1 MLYDIL
7 FWVGMVIAF
16 ILVVFFVPQ
25 WILVRNIPKV
35 IRIFRNFNAIN
46 PKTAR
51 TIEEMGLK
59 PKPMLERMF
68 RRRDHK
74 PRALQFMLRVALI
87 EVTEDGKLY
96 LDEEKLAQTR
106 WRNL

>member
-7 FWVGMVIAF
+7 FWVGIVIAF

-46 PKTAR
+46 PKTAL
-51 TIEEMGLK
+51 TVEELGLK

-68 RRRDHK
+68 RRRDNK
-74 PRALQFMLRVALI
+74 PRALQYMLRVAMV

-96 LDEEKLAQTR
+96 LNEEKLTQTR
-106 WRNL
+106 WHNL

>member
-35 IRIFRNFNAIN
+35 IRVFRNFNALN
-46 PKTAR
+46 PKTAQ
-51 TIEEMGLK
+51 TIEELGLN

-74 PRALQFMLRVALI
+74 PRALQFMLRVAMV

-96 LDEEKLAQTR
+96 LNEEKLVQTR

>member
-1 MLYDIL
+1 MLNDIL
-7 FWVGMVIAF
+7 FWVGLGIAF

-35 IRIFRNFNAIN
+35 IRIFRKFNAVN
-46 PKTAR
+46 PKTAL
-51 TIEEMGLK
+51 TIEELGLK

-74 PRALQFMLRVALI
+74 PRALQFMLRVALV

>member
-35 IRIFRNFNAIN
+35 IRVFRSFNAIN
-46 PKTAR
+46 PKTAQ
-51 TIEEMGLK
+51 TIEELGLN

-74 PRALQFMLRVALI
+74 PRALQFMLRVAMV

-96 LDEEKLAQTR
+96 LNEEKLVQTR

>member
-7 FWVGMVIAF
+7 FWVGMALAF
-16 ILVVFFVPQ
+16 ILIVFFVPQ

-35 IRIFRNFNAIN
+35 IRIFRKFNAIN
-46 PKTAR
+46 PKTALPL
-51 TIEEMGLK
+51 EEMGLK

-68 RRRDHK
+68 HRRDHK
-74 PRALQFMLRVALI
+74 PRALQFMLRISLI

-96 LDEEKLAQTR
+96 LNEEKLTQTR
-106 WRNL
+106 WHTL

>member
-1 MLYDIL
+1 MLYEIL
-7 FWVGMVIAF
+7 FWVGMAIAF

-35 IRIFRNFNAIN
+35 IRIFRKFNAIN
-46 PKTAR
+46 PKTAL
-51 TIEEMGLK
+51 TVEELGLK

-74 PRALQFMLRVALI
+74 PRALQFMLRTAMV

-96 LDEEKLAQTR
+96 LDEEKISQTR
-106 WRNL
+106 WYNL

>member
-1 MLYDIL
+1 MLNDIL
-7 FWVGMVIAF
+7 FWVGMAVAF

-35 IRIFRNFNAIN
+35 IRVFRKFNAIN
-46 PKTAR
+46 PKTAL
-51 TIEEMGLK
+51 TIEELGLK

>member
-1 MLYDIL
+1 MLYEIL
-7 FWVGMVIAF
+7 FWVGMAIAF

-74 PRALQFMLRVALI
+74 PRALQFMLRVALV

>member
-1 MLYDIL
+1 MLYNIL
-7 FWVGMVIAF
+7 FWVGMAIAF

-25 WILVRNIPKV
+25 WILIRNIPKV
-35 IRIFRNFNAIN
+35 IRIFRKFNAVN
-46 PKTAR
+46 PKTAK

-74 PRALQFMLRVALI
+74 PRALQFMLRVSI
-87 EVTEDGKLY
+87 VDVTEDGKLY
-96 LDEEKLAQTR
+96 LNEEKLTQTR

>member
-7 FWVGMVIAF
+7 FWVGLAIAF

-25 WILVRNIPKV
+25 WILIRNIPKV
-35 IRIFRNFNAIN
+35 IRIFRNFNAVN

-51 TIEEMGLK
+51 TLEEMGLK

-74 PRALQFMLRVALI
+74 PRALQFMLRVAII

-96 LDEEKLAQTR
+96 LDEEKLSQTR
-106 WRNL
+106 WHNL

>member
-74 PRALQFMLRVALI
+74 PRALQFMLRVAMV

-96 LDEEKLAQTR
+96 LDEEKLSQTR